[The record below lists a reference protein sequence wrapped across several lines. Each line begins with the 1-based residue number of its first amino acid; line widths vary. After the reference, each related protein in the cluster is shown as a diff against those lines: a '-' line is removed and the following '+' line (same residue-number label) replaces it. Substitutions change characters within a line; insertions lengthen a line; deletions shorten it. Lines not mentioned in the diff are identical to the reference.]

1 MADAKVENLEA
12 LQDFSSAIETM
23 RVESAKNSDDVREQF
38 QRVALWLS
46 KELPEYW
53 ANELRVAQN
62 RWIEAREELLRCQS
76 KTRSDDETSCL
87 FQRKTLERAT
97 TRRQLCEQRVRL
109 IPQLAIEWERFQ
121 HEALMSVRQLDDLA
135 ESTLPLAQRRL
146 NDLIDVLKRYASQ

>member
-12 LQDFSSAIETM
+12 LQDFSRAIETM
-23 RVESAKNSDDVREQF
+23 RVESAKSADDIREQF
-38 QRVALWLS
+38 QRVALWLA

-62 RWIEAREELLRCQS
+62 RWIEAREELLRCQA

-87 FQRKTLERAT
+87 FQRKALERAT
-97 TRRQLCEQRVRL
+97 ARRQLCEQRVRIL
-109 IPQLAIEWERFQ
+109 PQLAIEWERFQ
-121 HEALMSVRQLDDLA
+121 QEAMMSIRQLDDLA

-146 NDLIDVLKRYASQ
+146 DDLVEVLKRYASQ